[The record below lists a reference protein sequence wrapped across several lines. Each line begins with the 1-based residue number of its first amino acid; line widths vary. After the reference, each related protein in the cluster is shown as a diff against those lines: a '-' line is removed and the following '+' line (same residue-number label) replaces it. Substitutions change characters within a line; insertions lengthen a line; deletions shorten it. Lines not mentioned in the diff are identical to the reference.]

1 MPIYDYYCDVCN
13 SNFEA
18 LQKINEKALK
28 SCLKCK
34 KSGGVVK
41 LISAPGFRLKG
52 DGWYETDFK
61 KNNKKNIHSPEIER
75 KKIKQKKDEK

>member
-1 MPIYDYYCDVCN
+1 MPIYDYYCDVCK

-18 LQKINEKALK
+18 LQKINEKPLK

-34 KSGGVVK
+34 EFGGVVK

-61 KNNKKNIHSPEIER
+61 KSDKKNIYSPELEK
-75 KKIKQKKDEK
+75 KKIMQKKDEK

>member
-18 LQKINEKALK
+18 LQKINEKPL
-28 SCLKCK
+28 
-34 KSGGVVK
+34 VVK

-61 KNNKKNIHSPEIER
+61 KNNKKNIHSPEIEK

>member
-1 MPIYDYYCDVCN
+1 MPIYDYYCDVCK
-13 SNFEA
+13 SNFEV
-18 LQKINEKALK
+18 LQKINEKPLK

-34 KSGGVVK
+34 KSVRVVK
-41 LISAPGFRLKG
+41 LMSAPGFRLKG

-61 KNNKKNIHSPEIER
+61 NSDKKNIHSPEKEK

>member
-18 LQKINEKALK
+18 LQKINEKPLK

-52 DGWYETDFK
+52 CLLYT
-61 KNNKKNIHSPEIER
+61 SPSPRDRYISR
-75 KKIKQKKDEK
+75 MPSSA